1 VVVRFKID
9 KVVKR
14 RWRRIFKRRV
24 ADVGEMGA
32 KADDKI
38 DRLLIRRF
46 DSLVS
51 VRRFVLLWILLFALL
66 LFCVVIQLRALSPYY
81 QKLVPVR
88 GGMYSEGLIGNFTNA
103 NPLYATGTAN
113 SAISHLI
120 FSGLFKY
127 DTSNKLVGDLASG
140 WQVDSSGKIYTVTL
154 KKGLTW
160 QDGTP
165 LTSADVVFTYNTIQK
180 PEAQSSLYTSW
191 QGIKV
196 SASNSYA
203 VTFSLPNTLSSFPN
217 ALTNGI
223 VPAHLLKKVP
233 AQQLRSAS
241 FNTKPIGTGPFMWK
255 FVEVTGNDSAQRQ
268 QRISLEPFNHYWAGK
283 PKLDGF
289 SILTF
294 NDDQHLISAF
304 KNKQINAMS
313 GLETVPEELS
323 RDKSIQTYTTP
334 LTSEV
339 MSFFNNS
346 RPFLSDANIRRA
358 LVSGVDRQQII
369 PLLPYTVNPLIG
381 PLLPGQIGYDPSVAQ
396 LAYNPTQANQ
406 LLDQAGW
413 ARGAN
418 GQRFKDGKPLT
429 LSLSSQE
436 TEIYSRVAKFL
447 QNQWGALGVRV
458 IVHYYSSDDLQSVI
472 IANHDYD
479 ILLYGINIGV
489 DPDVF
494 AYWDSSQ
501 AGVGSQGHLN
511 LSEYKSTVA
520 DQALEAGRTRLDPAV
535 RTVKYKAF
543 ATIWAQDAPTL
554 ALYQPRFLY
563 IARGPVFGYE
573 RKAANGAVD
582 RFYNVANWTIRQQH
596 QNL

>member
-1 VVVRFKID
+1 MAKLGID
-9 KVVKR
+9 IKTKR
-14 RWRRIFKRRV
+14 RWLRIFRRRQH
-24 ADVGEMGA
+24 DVQEMGA
-32 KADDKI
+32 RADDRI

-51 VRRFVLLWILLFALL
+51 VRRFVLLWVSLFALL
-66 LFCVVIQLRALSPYY
+66 FFCVVVQLRALSPHY
-81 QKLVPVR
+81 QKLVPVP

-103 NPLYATGTAN
+103 NPLYATGTAD
-113 SAISHLI
+113 STISHLI

-127 DTSNKLVGDLASG
+127 DTSNRLVGDLAKG
-140 WQVDSSGKIYTVTL
+140 WQVDPSGKTYTVTL

-160 QDGTP
+160 HDGTP
-165 LTSADVVFTYNTIQK
+165 LTSADVVFTYDTIQK

-196 SASNSYA
+196 AATNA
-203 VTFSLPNTLSSFPN
+203 NTVVFSLPNTLSSFPY

-223 VPAHLLKKVP
+223 VPAHLLKKIP
-233 AQQLRSAS
+233 AQQLRSAD
-241 FNTKPIGTGPFMWK
+241 FNVKPIGTGPFMWK
-255 FVEVTGNDSAQRQ
+255 FVEVTGADSTLRQ
-268 QRISLEPFNHYWAGK
+268 QRISLAPFNHYWAGK

-294 NDDQHLISAF
+294 NDDQRLIDAF
-304 KNKQINAMS
+304 KSKQINAIS
-313 GLETVPEELS
+313 GFETLPDELIG
-323 RDKSIQTYTTP
+323 DKSIQTYTTP

-346 RPFLSDANIRRA
+346 RPLLSDVSIRRA
-358 LVSGVDRQQII
+358 LVSGVDRRQIV
-369 PLLPYTVNPLIG
+369 PLLPYTVNPLNS
-381 PLLPGQIGYDPSVAQ
+381 PLLPGQVGYTPSVTQ
-396 LAYNPTQANQ
+396 LAYNPAQANQ

-413 ARGAN
+413 VRGPG
-418 GQRFKDGKPLT
+418 GQRIKDGKQLA
-429 LSLSSQE
+429 LSLSSQD

-447 QNQWGALGVRV
+447 QNQWGALGIKVV
-458 IVHYYSSDDLQSVI
+458 VHYYSSDDLQSVI
-472 IANHDYD
+472 ISNHDYD

-501 AGVGSQGHLN
+501 ASAGSQGHLN

-535 RTVKYKAF
+535 RAVKYTTF
-543 ATIWAQDAPTL
+543 ATTWSQDAPAL

-563 IARGPVFGYE
+563 ITHGPVFGYE
-573 RKAANGAVD
+573 RKSANGAVD
-582 RFYNVANWTIRQQH
+582 RFYNVSNWMIRQQH
-596 QNL
+596 KNL

>member
-1 VVVRFKID
+1 VVRFKIN
-9 KVVKR
+9 KAAKR

-51 VRRFVLLWILLFALL
+51 VRRFVLLWVSLFVLL

-81 QKLVPVR
+81 QKLIPAR

-103 NPLYATGTAN
+103 NPLYATGTAD

-127 DTSNKLVGDLASG
+127 DTSNKLVGDLASK
-140 WQVDSSGKIYTVTL
+140 WQVDDSGKVYTVTL
-154 KKGLTW
+154 KKGITW
-160 QDGTP
+160 QDGKP
-165 LTSADVVFTYNTIQK
+165 LTSADVVFTYDTIQK

-196 SASNSYA
+196 AAVNPYT

-223 VPAHLLKKVP
+223 VPSHLLKKIP
-233 AQQLRSAS
+233 AQQLRSAP
-241 FNTKPIGTGPFMWK
+241 FNTNPVGTGPFAWK
-255 FVEVTGNDSAQRQ
+255 FVEVTGSDSAQRQ
-268 QRISLEPFNHYWAGK
+268 QRISLEPFAHYWAGK

-313 GLETVPEELS
+313 GLETVPEELND
-323 RDKSIQTYTTP
+323 DKSIQIYTTP

-346 RPFLSDANIRRA
+346 HPLLSDAKVRRA
-358 LVSGVDRQQII
+358 LVSGVDRRQII
-369 PLLPYTVNPLIG
+369 PLLPYTVNPLTG
-381 PLLPGQIGYDPSVAQ
+381 PLLSGQMGYDLSVAQ
-396 LAYNPTQANQ
+396 AVYNPAQANQ

-413 ARGAN
+413 VRGAG
-418 GQRFKDGKPLT
+418 GQRFKDGKQLS
-429 LSLSSQE
+429 LSLSSQD

-447 QNQWGALGVRV
+447 QSQWAALGVKV
-458 IVHYYSSDDLQSVI
+458 TVHYYSSDDLQSVI
-472 IANHDYD
+472 ITNHDYD
-479 ILLYGINIGV
+479 MLLYGINVGV

-501 AGVGSQGHLN
+501 ASVGSQGHLN
-511 LSEYKSTVA
+511 LSEYKSAAA

-535 RTVKYKAF
+535 RIVKYKAF
-543 ATIWAQDAPTL
+543 LTAWSQDAPAL

-563 IARGPVFGYE
+563 ITRSPVFGYD
-573 RKAANGAVD
+573 RKAANSVVD
-582 RFYNVANWTIRQQH
+582 RFYNVSDWMIRQQH